1 MKKLLIL
8 AAVSVALTGC
18 KSTPEPMMSLPD
30 AFEQQ
35 AQQYVIQRPV
45 VTIRD
50 DAFHQPIGP
59 FQLTDMDL
67 SGKSMHKSQTGSD
80 WQTTATGGLLFQL
93 IFHDNVNVQSEVVNR
108 YNTRGEQTFSFAI
121 SAANAPKVQAECQIQ
136 TFGHGSESADN
147 PVNSYNWQTS
157 EQSLSYLACRIT
169 QQGQVSELTVE
180 RPTGARPVLKLHQG
194 STVMPLTPVLAAPE
208 LAAYQWSGPV
218 GYLLGQPAQPQA
230 ALQFGMD
237 QPRLWVQQN
246 LPAAQQQWLLAVLVS
261 LQMYDWQDQQWPV
274 NQPS

>member
-1 MKKLLIL
+1 MKKLMIM
-8 AAVSVALTGC
+8 AAASVALQGC
-18 KSTPEPMMSLPD
+18 KSTPAPVMPLPA

-35 AQQYVIQRPV
+35 AQLSVMQRPV

-108 YNTRGEQTFSFAI
+108 YNTRGEQSFSFAI
-121 SAANAPKVQAECQIQ
+121 SAANAPKVQTECQIQ
-136 TFGHGSESADN
+136 TFGHSSESADN

-169 QQGQVSELTVE
+169 QQGQVSELTIE

-194 STVMPLTPVLAAPE
+194 STALPLTPVLAAPE
-208 LAAYQWSGPV
+208 LAAYQWTGSV
-218 GYLLGQPAQPQA
+218 GYLLGQAGQTQA
-230 ALQFGMD
+230 AVQFDMD
-237 QPRLWVQQN
+237 QPRLWLDKQ
-246 LPAAQQQWLLAVLVS
+246 LPVAQQQWLLAVMVS
-261 LQMYDWQDQQWPV
+261 LQMYEWQDQQWPV
-274 NQPS
+274 NQP

>member
-1 MKKLLIL
+1 MTRSALVVASALLL
-8 AAVSVALTGC
+8 PGC
-18 KSTPEPMMSLPD
+18 KSTPEPQMSLPSV
-30 AFEQQ
+30 FEQQ
-35 AQQYVIQRPV
+35 AQQYVMQRPV

-67 SGKSMHKSQTGSD
+67 SGKSMHKTQTGSD

-108 YNTRGEQTFSFAI
+108 YNTRGEQSFSFAI
-121 SAANAPKVQAECQIQ
+121 SAANAPKVQTECQIQ

-180 RPTGARPVLKLHQG
+180 RPSGAKPVFKLHQG
-194 STVMPLTPVLAAPE
+194 STALPLTPVLAAPE

-218 GYLLGQPAQPQA
+218 GYLLGQAAQPQA
-230 ALQFGMD
+230 ALQLSMD
-237 QPRLWVQQN
+237 QPRLWLQGQ

-261 LQMYDWQDQQWPV
+261 LQMYEWQDRQWPV
-274 NQPS
+274 NQP